1 MDKSVTIAGVTA
13 APGKKAYGV
22 VAVQDLFADGQP
34 MEIPFIIINGSKDG
48 PRLHLQVA
56 QHPTEVHAL
65 EGIRR
70 VLADLDPRKLSGV
83 ITFSLPNPVGFRF
96 ATYFGRTI
104 THDINRVLYGN
115 PNGSVMERIVYAWWI
130 NFVKGIADYVIDFHG
145 TPPETFIYYEAHGV
159 SPGVPEEVA
168 EKSERMAKL
177 FGAKLLKKETEPYGG
192 GKSFRGACVDNGIP
206 AIVPEVA
213 TDGADISERG
223 LRNILVDLDMIEG
236 KIELP
241 AKQYILKWATDLA
254 TAVTNSKAGVFTPSV
269 KIGDIVKKG
278 DKVGIIYSPR
288 TLQELEV
295 LTANRDGYVSSIT
308 PSPVKS
314 VGESVMQIE
323 EILEVIENR

>member
-1 MDKSVTIAGVTA
+1 MRKSVTIAGATA

-34 MEIPFIIINGSKDG
+34 LEIPFIIINGSKDG
-48 PRLHLQVA
+48 PRLYVQVA
-56 QHPTEVHAL
+56 QHPTEVYGL

-70 VLADLDPRKLSGV
+70 VLADLDPRKLSGA

-104 THDINRVLYGN
+104 THDINRVLSGN
-115 PNGSVMERIVYAWWI
+115 PNGSVMERIVYTWWI
-130 NFVKGIADYVIDFHG
+130 NFVKDRADYVIDFHG

-168 EKSERMAKL
+168 EKSERMAKI

-192 GKSFRGACVDNGIP
+192 GKSFRGACVDDGIP
-206 AIVPEVA
+206 AIVSEVA
-213 TDGADISERG
+213 EDGAEVSERG
-223 LRNILVDLDMIEG
+223 LRNILVDLGMMEG
-236 KIELP
+236 EIELP
-241 AKQYILKWATDLA
+241 AKQYILKWAADSA
-254 TAVTNSKAGVFTPSV
+254 SAGVNSKAGVFEPSV
-269 KIGDIVKKG
+269 KIGDVVKKG
-278 DKVGIIYSPR
+278 DKVGIMYSPR
-288 TLQELEV
+288 TLQVTEV
-295 LTANRDGYVSSIT
+295 LTAHKDGYVSSIQ
-308 PSPVKS
+308 PNLVKS